1 METRLETPEYF
12 KRAMLYREGEE
23 VFGYRLMQTTVCAL
37 AAPSSS
43 LSSSSAASGTDASFA
58 REHLLLLPACTSH
71 WLELVEDSQSL
82 RSSRV
87 FAFSAAWGFVC
98 FRSFL

>member
-12 KRAMLYREGEE
+12 KRAMLYREDEE
-23 VFGYRLMQTTVCAL
+23 VFGDRLMQTTVCAL

-43 LSSSSAASGTDASFA
+43 LSSSSVAVGTDASFA
-58 REHLLLLPACTSH
+58 REHLLPACTSH
-71 WLELVEDSQSL
+71 CLELVEDSRSF

-87 FAFSAAWGFVC
+87 LAFSAAWGFVC
-98 FRSFL
+98 FRCFL